1 MPRFGT
7 AFCTRAASACL
18 SPRALVVILGL
29 SFAQP
34 AHAYLDPASGGLLLQ
49 AAVAGLLAGMFTLKM
64 YWVKVQDW
72 FRVPPRAKAVGAI
85 AALTLV
91 IVAGVA
97 LTRPAAR
104 KSSPAAKVAAPPA
117 PTPVAPVAG
126 EPVAPVAPVAP
137 DSPKP

>member
-64 YWVKVQDW
+64 YWVKG
-72 FRVPPRAKAVGAI
+72 RAKVLIGIGLGKKQHDKRADI
-85 AALTLV
+85 AKREDKRDMDRATSRQRRL
-91 IVAGVA
+91 
-97 LTRPAAR
+97 
-104 KSSPAAKVAAPPA
+104 
-117 PTPVAPVAG
+117 
-126 EPVAPVAPVAP
+126 
-137 DSPKP
+137 